1 MTRQRI
7 GGSTSIVQLME
18 MFPDGRAVALM
29 NRLGW
34 PCAHC
39 SARLNEP
46 LSLAAKR
53 HGNPARAILSCF
65 RALETGGPSD
75 QQLEAAGR
83 KPRRSRD
90 PLDAWAASARHI
102 PSSR

>member
-7 GGSTSIVQLME
+7 GGSTSIVRLME

-39 SARLNEP
+39 AARLDEP

-53 HGNPARAILSCF
+53 HGNPVRSILTCF
-65 RALETGGPSD
+65 RALEAGGPSD
-75 QQLEAAGR
+75 DQLEAAR
-83 KPRRSRD
+83 MKPRRSPD
-90 PLDAWAASARHI
+90 PRDAWTASAR
-102 PSSR
+102 SRAHP